1 MENSEDTYKEK
12 YKQLLDSIPSTTI
25 ALRVKPQIKL
35 VLEQEA
41 KKQEVT
47 LSHFLNEVI
56 QKELMSIKEGKER
69 NGPVQAIKIENE
81 DLKRQISEL
90 KERLKSYELGLYKD
104 NSSGEVVDLKAN
116 IIKELTAQV
125 EKYKN
130 VVENLENEN
139 QNQKKLLNAHE
150 KLREQRKRM
159 DG

>member
-41 KKQEVT
+41 KKQKVT
-47 LSHFLNEVI
+47 LSHFLNGVI
-56 QKELMSIKEGKER
+56 QKELISIKEGKER
-69 NGPVQAIKIENE
+69 NGPVQTIKIENE
-81 DLKRQISEL
+81 DLK
-90 KERLKSYELGLYKD
+90 D
-104 NSSGEVVDLKAN
+104 NK
-116 IIKELTAQV
+116 IKELTLQV

-130 VVENLENEN
+130 TVEYLENKV
-139 QNQKKLLNAHE
+139 QRQIKLLDTIK

-159 DG
+159 DELIKKNGFPSKNGNNQSS